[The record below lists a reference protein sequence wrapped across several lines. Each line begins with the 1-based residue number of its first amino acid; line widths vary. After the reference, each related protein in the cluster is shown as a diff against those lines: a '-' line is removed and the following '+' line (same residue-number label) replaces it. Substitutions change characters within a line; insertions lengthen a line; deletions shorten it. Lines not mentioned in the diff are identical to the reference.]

1 MKLKGQKSFLLRGLS
16 ALMQI
21 KAPPRKS
28 YDPLEPMRCL
38 AAVMLGAWL
47 SIIASSSHAQ
57 TELVK
62 KGAEILRTNCS
73 SCHAIG
79 RDDVSAH
86 AQAPAF
92 RTLSSRYPIEYLSEA
107 LAEGLSSGHPDMPDF
122 IFKPEEVKAILAYL
136 QSIQQSHKP
145 GAK

>member
-1 MKLKGQKSFLLRGLS
+1 MSLRLRGLS
-16 ALMQI
+16 ALCKSKLRL
-21 KAPPRKS
+21 KAVETYNRW
-28 YDPLEPMRCL
+28 EPMRCL
-38 AAVMLGAWL
+38 AAVMFGASL
-47 SIIASSSHAQ
+47 SIIAGPGQAQ

-62 KGAEILRTNCS
+62 KGADILWINCS

-79 RDDVSAH
+79 RDDASGH

-92 RTLSSRYPIEYLSEA
+92 RTLSSRYPIKYLSEA

-136 QSIQQSHKP
+136 QSIQQP

>member
-1 MKLKGQKSFLLRGLS
+1 
-16 ALMQI
+16 
-21 KAPPRKS
+21 
-28 YDPLEPMRCL
+28 MRCL
-38 AAVMLGAWL
+38 SAVMLGASL
-47 SIIASSSHAQ
+47 SIITDPSQAQ
-57 TELVK
+57 SDLVK
-62 KGAEILRTNCS
+62 KGAEVLRTNCS

-122 IFKPEEVKAILAYL
+122 VFNAQEVKAILAYL
-136 QSIQQSHKP
+136 QSIQQSTKP